1 MANSL
6 QARKRARQAEKRRSH
21 NAARRSMM
29 RTHLKKVV
37 YAIEAGDKETASA
50 AYKAAVPVLDNAV
63 SKGLIHK
70 NKAARHK
77 SRLNAHIKAM

>member
-1 MANSL
+1 ML
-6 QARKRARQAEKRRSH
+6 
-21 NAARRSMM
+21 
-29 RTHLKKVV
+29 RTHIKKVV

-63 SKGLIHK
+63 SKGIIHK

-77 SRLNAHIKAM
+77 SRMNAHIKAM

>member
-1 MANSL
+1 VANSL
-6 QARKRARQAEKRRSH
+6 QARKRARQAEKRRTH
-21 NAARRSMM
+21 NAARRSML
-29 RTHLKKVV
+29 RTHIKKVV

-63 SKGLIHK
+63 SKGIIHK